1 MFKYFLHNI
10 ISMTKV
16 IIPYAMSS
24 QVRELIGKIYPGEK
38 CRINSFYERHNKS
51 KSAYVNIIPT
61 AEILGLIKAEKD
73 IIHLT
78 EDGINFGRASTRNN
92 IDEMK
97 KIVKKNIKDNV
108 VFNFVLDLAKAKGVI
123 RNEGIGERLASK
135 FDKRWTHPQTFA
147 RHGSCCAE
155 ILSFAGFGVYH
166 KYHNGT
172 FSIKEAKLEES
183 EEIALPTVRIAKI
196 KKILSRLISGAK
208 TLSELSSN
216 TKTTEGR
223 LSSELRT
230 ATLLGLTEKIGQS
243 FTLSESGKIFV
254 DPLCSEEERRKT
266 FGKCL
271 FKSYYRRIIE
281 RLCESDTIKAV
292 DLGEILAYEL
302 QKDWNNLTKKD
313 YGKRLMDWLK
323 YARIVSKE
331 AERGVY
337 RINKD
342 ILEQIESESI
352 KSFEKTGL
360 IKSPTFTPPLY
371 FKLGKLIERI
381 KMALE
386 RKENFDNE
394 INELISICAS
404 NSELKSSSEVTK
416 SHYELYREIQDPRI
430 IVPDIELIEKLIEGL
445 KNE

>member
-1 MFKYFLHNI
+1 
-10 ISMTKV
+10 MTKV
-16 IIPYAMSS
+16 IIPYAMTS
-24 QVRELIGKIYPGEK
+24 QVRELIGEIYPDEK
-38 CRINSFYERHNKS
+38 CSMSSFYEHHNKS

-61 AEILGLIKAEKD
+61 AEILGLIKPEKD

-78 EDGINFGRASTRNN
+78 EDGINFGRASARNN

-108 VFNFVLDLAKAKGVI
+108 VFSFVLDLAKAKGVI
-123 RNEGIGERLASK
+123 RNDEIGERLASK

-155 ILSFAGFGVYH
+155 ILSFACFGVYH
-166 KYHNGT
+166 DGI
-172 FSIKEAKLEES
+172 FSIKEVKLEEI

-196 KKILSRLISGAK
+196 KKILSKLISDGK

-230 ATLLGLTEKIGQS
+230 ATFLGLTEKIGQS

-271 FKSYYRRIIE
+271 FKSYYRKIIE
-281 RLCESDTIKAV
+281 RLSESDTIKAV

-302 QKDWNNLTKKD
+302 QRDWNNLTKKD
-313 YGKRLMDWLK
+313 YGKRLLDWLK

-337 RINKD
+337 RINKE
-342 ILEQIESESI
+342 ILEQIESESA
-352 KSFEKTGL
+352 KSFEKHGL
-360 IKSPTFTPPLY
+360 IKSPTFTPSLY

-386 RKENFDNE
+386 RKENFENE
-394 INELISICAS
+394 INELIAICAS
-404 NSELKSSSEVTK
+404 NSELKSFSEVTK
-416 SHYELYREIQDPRI
+416 SHYELYREIQDSRI
-430 IVPDIELIEKLIEGL
+430 IVPDIELIEKLVGGI
-445 KNE
+445 KK